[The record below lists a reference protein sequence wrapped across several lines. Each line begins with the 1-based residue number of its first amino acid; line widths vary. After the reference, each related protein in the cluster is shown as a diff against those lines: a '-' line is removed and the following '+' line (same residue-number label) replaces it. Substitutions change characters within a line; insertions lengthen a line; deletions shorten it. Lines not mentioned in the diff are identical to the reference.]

1 MHNLVSESWAVN
13 KSKRIIALSF
23 TTISTKVQKSK
34 NLLPI
39 SFCFEAPLVSLG
51 EESTL
56 PRLCMHPDGGEGG
69 CPRGQQPPKTTE
81 VRQEGTGW
89 QLQPGQVFKPEKLKW
104 MLRFSEG
111 HWFLWASLGLVRQKQ
126 LLTFHT
132 QPQEEQNQSSL
143 QVEHGKGMLA

>member
-1 MHNLVSESWAVN
+1 MPGWKLPELLFLSALYRGRVHNLVSESWAVN

-39 SFCFEAPLVSLG
+39 SFCCEAPLVSLG

-56 PRLCMHPDGGEGG
+56 PRLRMHPDGGEGG

-89 QLQPGQVFKPEKLKW
+89 RLQPGQ
-104 MLRFSEG
+104 RFS
-111 HWFLWASLGLVRQKQ
+111 S
-126 LLTFHT
+126 
-132 QPQEEQNQSSL
+132 
-143 QVEHGKGMLA
+143 